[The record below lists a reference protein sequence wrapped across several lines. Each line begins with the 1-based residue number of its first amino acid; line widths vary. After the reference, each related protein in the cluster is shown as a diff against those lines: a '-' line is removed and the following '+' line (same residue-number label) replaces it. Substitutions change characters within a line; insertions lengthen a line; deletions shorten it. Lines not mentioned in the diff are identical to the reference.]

1 MIFLRGKMS
10 KALKVVMPRLGL
22 TMTEGTISKWIKREG
37 DEVKIGDVLLDI
49 TTDKLTNE
57 ITIEFDGVLLKIAAQ
72 EGETVPVQG
81 VLAYIGTAGEA
92 GDTDIV
98 EVPNYNESAPQF
110 YNDESLVQLVER
122 LFQVGWNHEY
132 DNMKESDSYVI
143 MAQGRTSFLKT
154 CIYCT

>member
-57 ITIEFDGVLLKIAAQ
+57 ITSEYDGVLLKIAAQ

-81 VLAYIGTAGEA
+81 VLAY
-92 GDTDIV
+92 IV